1 MAKDEDKVAKV
12 IKEFEAGTLN
22 SSSGEKVT
30 SKKQALAIGL
40 SEERRMKD
48 SIYKSCRVKDDFDN
62 QTSGQTQYTCSG
74 SSSNLKSNLKKKI
87 YDACRVRDNLKDP
100 AYRKALV
107 EKNNKEIE
115 ELYTKIKGKKTRDEE
130 DDDATEG
137 FDPASSKADYHN
149 TLSTIEAQD
158 KKGYEVIKKGSS
170 YSIKKPNGN
179 YAGVTFFSKELAEQ
193 WVARQN
199 DNATRLVKDS
209 MEQLALFGFV
219 TDAATVWKKG
229 DRVHIHAYSTDGI
242 ILKYKP
248 KIDKYFV
255 QALDTGRVFA
265 LSYGEFHKP
274 GMNILAP
281 LTSDSNSEIERL
293 EAQIKSYKKQ
303 RDVAKRDGN
312 RNRVEELEDDIY
324 DAEVRLRAAK
334 RKLK

>member
-48 SIYKSCRVKDDFDN
+48 SIYKSCKVKDDFDN

-74 SSSNLKSNLKKKI
+74 SSDPFKKKL
-87 YDACRVRDNLKDP
+87 YDACGVTDNLKDP

-115 ELYTKIKGKKTRDEE
+115 ELYAKIKGKKTKDAE

-149 TLSTIEAQD
+149 PLSTIEAQ
-158 KKGYEVIKKGSS
+158 
-170 YSIKKPNGN
+170 
-179 YAGVTFFSKELAEQ
+179 
-193 WVARQN
+193 

-209 MEQLALFGFV
+209 MEQLALSGFV
-219 TDAATVWKKG
+219 MDAATVWKKG

-274 GMNILAP
+274 GMTILAP
-281 LTSDSNSEIERL
+281 LTTDL
-293 EAQIKSYKKQ
+293 KK
-303 RDVAKRDGN
+303 N
-312 RNRVEELEDDIY
+312 
-324 DAEVRLRAAK
+324 
-334 RKLK
+334 